1 MFILG
6 DIHGNFNQI
15 VNFCRR
21 NESKQPINLIQL
33 GDFGAGFSPD
43 FLDDMEYLNEH
54 LFEYNVTLYVIR
66 GNHDNPKFFN
76 GKYNW
81 SNLKLLKDYTVLDL
95 EGKKILLIG
104 GATSIDRNHRTENI
118 SWWSDEIF
126 RLDIKKIKK
135 LKDID
140 IVVTHTTP
148 NFANPISLNSLV
160 LLFAQDDS
168 NLISD
173 LTFERSELKRL
184 YDILSENN
192 EIKHWFYGHFHNTNT
207 EEYNN
212 TTFNLLGID
221 EFYDLN

>member
-1 MFILG
+1 MVILG
-6 DIHGNFNQI
+6 DIHGNFNLI
-15 VNFCRR
+15 VNFCRK

-66 GNHDNPKFFN
+66 GNHDDPKFFD
-76 GKYNW
+76 GKHNW

>member
-1 MFILG
+1 MVILG
-6 DIHGNFNQI
+6 DIHGNFNLI
-15 VNFCRR
+15 VNFCRK